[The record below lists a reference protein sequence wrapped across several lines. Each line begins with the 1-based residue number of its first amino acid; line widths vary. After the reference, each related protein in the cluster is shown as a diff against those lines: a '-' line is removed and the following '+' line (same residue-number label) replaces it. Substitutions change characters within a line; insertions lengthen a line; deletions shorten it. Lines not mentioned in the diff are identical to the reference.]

1 MAVPGGVKYAIIG
14 AGIHGLSTAYH
25 LALKLKETGRGSG
38 KDILV
43 VDKTGIAAGASGI
56 ACGVVRNNYFQ
67 PAMRELMAHS
77 VEVWESDPKAY
88 SYHPVGYMQI
98 SPEVMHEGC
107 ASIYEQQKAIGY
119 PSAFIEGEERCQAY
133 MRGLFD
139 DWQAKGITSVLHE
152 KKGGYA
158 NNTRLDV
165 RPCRQGRGRG
175 RADRRR
181 RRGQRV
187 RVRQQQ
193 PGGDRARHPQGRIAC
208 DYVVV
213 GVGPWINRIWNM
225 LELPRDITVVG
236 RDGKLHDGVR
246 MWKYWCLEEGT
257 LGVDPGMHKTND
269 GRMPP
274 VIHVD
279 TDAPLYSDVD
289 GSLITDKL
297 WGLYYKPDFNFG
309 GVQGG
314 ASPYVVAEEPDEVAV
329 DPYGPDSPDFIVG
342 DKFIE
347 SWCSM
352 LAHCQKRFEGK
363 ISSLPAGGEI
373 RRHRLLHA
381 RQFPGVRR
389 VPRQCLRH
397 RRFQSRL
404 QDARASASWWPGDRR
419 RELATARA
427 VPLLALCRGQAAS
440 GVEEPVPVELMR
452 SLGSIVTEK
461 NVWER
466 SAWPP
471 TMRNSPRRPDATS

>member
-1 MAVPGGVKYAIIG
+1 MAIPGGVKYAIIG

-38 KDILV
+38 KDVVV

-77 VEVWESDPKAY
+77 VALWESDPEAY

-107 ASIYEQQKAIGY
+107 ASIYEQQRAIGY
-119 PSAFIEGEERCQAY
+119 ESVFVEGEARCQAY
-133 MRGLFD
+133 MRDLFD
-139 DWQAKGITSVLHE
+139 DWQARNITSVLHE
-152 KKGGYA
+152 KRGGYA
-158 NNTRLDV
+158 NNRASMRGLAAKAEGEGV
-165 RPCRQGRGRG
+165 RIVEGVEVNGFEFG
-175 RADRRR
+175 NNSRA
-181 RRGQRV
+181 V
-187 RVRQQQ
+187 TALVTS
-193 PGGDRARHPQGRIAC
+193 QGRIAC

-236 RDGKLHDGVR
+236 RDGKRHDGIR

-279 TDAPLYSDVD
+279 TDAPLYSDID
-289 GSLITDKL
+289 GKLITDKL

-309 GVQGG
+309 GIQGG
-314 ASPYVVAEEPDEVAV
+314 SSPYVVAEEPDAVAV
-329 DPYGPDSPDFIVG
+329 DPYGPDSPDFVVG
-342 DKFIE
+342 EKFIE

-363 ISSLPAGGEI
+363 SHLYRRAENSGGIGCFTPDSFPVFDVFRDNVYVVADSNHGYKMLGVGELVAGEI
-373 RRHRLLHA
+373 AGASSQLLEPFRFSRYEQGKLHPVS
-381 RQFPGVRR
+381 RSPFPW
-389 VPRQCLRH
+389 
-397 RRFQSRL
+397 S
-404 QDARASASWWPGDRR
+404 
-419 RELATARA
+419 
-427 VPLLALCRGQAAS
+427 
-440 GVEEPVPVELMR
+440 
-452 SLGSIVTEK
+452 
-461 NVWER
+461 
-466 SAWPP
+466 
-471 TMRNSPRRPDATS
+471 